1 MNILN
6 SLEILGTIAFAI
18 SGVMASQ
25 RRRPDFIGAII
36 LAFVTAIGGGI
47 VRDAI
52 LGQRSTSFSDP
63 AIFYIT
69 GIAAITAIL
78 LIDKINRIGRVLSI
92 ADAIGLGVF
101 NSAGLI
107 AGLKSGTTG
116 AEISIMFSIV
126 LGAVTG
132 CGGGIIRD
140 VLCARMPT
148 LLRPNEIYL
157 SACLAG
163 GIIGTTC
170 YKLFTIDLETVGIIT
185 ATVTITV
192 RILSIRYKWKIPAI
206 SGQYGRV
213 EP

>member
-1 MNILN
+1 M
-6 SLEILGTIAFAI
+6 LGTVAFAI

-25 RRRPDFIGAII
+25 RRRPDFVGAII

-47 VRDAI
+47 VRDATI
-52 LGQRSTSFSDP
+52 GVRSSSFTDP
-63 AIFYIT
+63 NIFYVT
-69 GIAAITAIL
+69 MFAAIAAIL
-78 LIDKINRIGRVLSI
+78 LIDKINKIGRVLSI

-107 AGLKSGTTG
+107 AGLKTG
-116 AEISIMFSIV
+116 GSVAEISIMFSIV
-126 LGAVTG
+126 LGVVTG

-163 GIIGTTC
+163 GVVGVAC
-170 YKLFTIDLETVGIIT
+170 YEIFSINLQLVGFIT
-185 ATVTITV
+185 AVVTTTV
-192 RILSIRYKWKIPAI
+192 RILSMHYKWKIPAI

-213 EP
+213 D

>member
-1 MNILN
+1 MN
-6 SLEILGTIAFAI
+6 SLYFLEMVGTVAFAI

-25 RRRPDFIGAII
+25 RRRPDFMGAII

-52 LGQRSTSFSDP
+52 IGERSHSFTDP
-63 AIFYIT
+63 YIFYVII
-69 GIAAITAIL
+69 IAAIAAIL
-78 LIDKINRIGRVLSI
+78 LIDKINRIGRVLSV

-101 NSAGLI
+101 TSAGLI
-107 AGLKSGTTG
+107 EGLKTCGSGS
-116 AEISIMFSIV
+116 EIPIMFSIV

-148 LLRPNEIYL
+148 ILRPNEIYL
-157 SACLAG
+157 SACIAG
-163 GIIGTTC
+163 GLVGVFC
-170 YKLFTIDLETVGIIT
+170 YEIFSTSLEHTGIIT
-185 ATVTITV
+185 AVVTITV
-192 RILSIRYKWKIPAI
+192 RLLSIRYKWKIPAI

-213 EP
+213 E

>member
-1 MNILN
+1 MVGIV
-6 SLEILGTIAFAI
+6 AFAI

-52 LGQRSTSFSDP
+52 IGERSHSFTDP
-63 AIFYIT
+63 NVFYVT
-69 GIAAITAIL
+69 MIAAIAAIL
-78 LIDKINRIGRVLSI
+78 LIEKINKIGKVLSI

-107 AGLKSGTTG
+107 AGLKTG
-116 AEISIMFSIV
+116 GSSAEISIMFSIV

-163 GIIGTTC
+163 GIVGTAC
-170 YKLFTIDLETVGIIT
+170 YEFFDIKLELVGLIT
-185 ATVTITV
+185 AVVTITV

-213 EP
+213 E

>member
-1 MNILN
+1 MN
-6 SLEILGTIAFAI
+6 SLYFLEMVGTVAFAI

-25 RRRPDFIGAII
+25 RRRPDFIGAIL

-52 LGQRSTSFSDP
+52 IGVRSHSFTDP
-63 AIFYIT
+63 YLFYVIM
-69 GIAAITAIL
+69 IAAVTAIL
-78 LIDKINRIGRVLSI
+78 LIDKINRIGRVLSV

-101 NSAGLI
+101 TSAGLI
-107 AGLKSGTTG
+107 AGLKTG
-116 AEISIMFSIV
+116 GSANQISYMFCIV

-148 LLRPNEIYL
+148 ILRPNEIYL
-157 SACLAG
+157 SACIAG
-163 GIIGTTC
+163 GIVGVAC
-170 YKLFTIDLETVGIIT
+170 YEIFAINLQLVGVIT
-185 ATVTITV
+185 AVVTITV

-206 SGQYGRV
+206 SGQYGRTN
-213 EP
+213 

>member
-1 MNILN
+1 MNILTI
-6 SLEILGTIAFAI
+6 LEMLGTVAFAI

-25 RRRPDFIGAII
+25 RRRPDFMGAII

-47 VRDAI
+47 VRDSI
-52 LGQRSTSFSDP
+52 MGQRSTAFTDP
-63 AIFYIT
+63 TLFYVT
-69 GIAAITAIL
+69 AIAAIAAIL
-78 LIDKINRIGRVLSI
+78 LIEKINRIGRVLSV

-107 AGLKSGTTG
+107 AGLKSGASG

-157 SACLAG
+157 SACIAG
-163 GIIGTTC
+163 GIAGASC
-170 YKLFTIDLETVGIIT
+170 YKWLNIDLGTVGIIT

-192 RILSIRYKWKIPAI
+192 RMLSIRYKWKIPAI

-213 EP
+213 D

>member
-1 MNILN
+1 MNALYF
-6 SLEILGTIAFAI
+6 LEMLGTVAFAI

-25 RRRPDFIGAII
+25 RRRPDVMGAII

-52 LGQRSTSFSDP
+52 IGERSHSFTDP
-63 AIFYIT
+63 NIFYVT
-69 GIAAITAIL
+69 MIAAIIAIL
-78 LIDKINRIGRVLSI
+78 LIDKINRIGKVLSI

-107 AGLKSGTTG
+107 AGLQTGGSG

-157 SACLAG
+157 SACIAG
-163 GIIGTTC
+163 GIVGTAC
-170 YKLFTIDLETVGIIT
+170 YQIFSINLQVVGFIT
-185 ATVTITV
+185 AVVTISV

-213 EP
+213 D

>member
-1 MNILN
+1 MNWLYL
-6 SLEILGTIAFAI
+6 LEMLGTVAFAI
-18 SGVMASQ
+18 SGVMASH
-25 RRRPDFIGAII
+25 RRRPDFMGAII

-47 VRDAI
+47 VRDSI
-52 LGQRSTSFSDP
+52 IGERSHSFTDP
-63 AIFYIT
+63 YLFYVIV
-69 GIAAITAIL
+69 IAAVAAIL
-78 LIDKINRIGRVLSI
+78 LIDKINKIGHVLSV
-92 ADAIGLGVF
+92 ADAIGLGIF

-107 AGLKSGTTG
+107 AGLKTGGSG

-157 SACLAG
+157 SACIAG
-163 GIIGTTC
+163 GIVGAAC
-170 YKLFTIDLETVGIIT
+170 YQFMSINLELVGIVT
-185 ATVTITV
+185 AVVTITV

-206 SGQYGRV
+206 SGHLGRV
-213 EP
+213 E